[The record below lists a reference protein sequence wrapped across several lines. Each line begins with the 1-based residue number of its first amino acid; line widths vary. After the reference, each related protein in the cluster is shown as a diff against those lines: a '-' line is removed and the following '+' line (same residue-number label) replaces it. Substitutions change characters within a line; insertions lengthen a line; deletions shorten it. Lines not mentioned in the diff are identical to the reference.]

1 MSVLLLFSYLINS
14 YMKELE
20 KLQGFFLSGSP
31 FNSKRKFKFQIEEW
45 EYEFILVYM
54 VSLISVN
61 YIIFVAFWK
70 EKNFPVTIFLL
81 LQLITPTGI
90 SDLRYNFD

>member
-1 MSVLLLFSYLINS
+1 MSVLLLFSYLINF

-31 FNSKRKFKFQIEEW
+31 LNSKRKFKFQTEEW

-54 VSLISVN
+54 VSLISVS
-61 YIIFVAFWK
+61 YIIFAAFWK
-70 EKNFPVTIFLL
+70 EKSFPVTIFLL

-90 SDLRYNFD
+90 PDLRYNFD